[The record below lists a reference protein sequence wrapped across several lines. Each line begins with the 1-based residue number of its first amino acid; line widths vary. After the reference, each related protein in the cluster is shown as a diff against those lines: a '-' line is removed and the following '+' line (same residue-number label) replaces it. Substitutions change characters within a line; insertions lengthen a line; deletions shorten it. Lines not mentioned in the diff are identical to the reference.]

1 MTLMDRKQI
10 KKQGDGNISM
20 ICKILKYRAFN
31 LSQSPQSS
39 LRTQKNPDS
48 LSVKMKTT
56 RLLILSV
63 SSLRS
68 ELRVEDCE
76 RPKNPRS

>member
-31 LSQSPQSS
+31 LSQSS
-39 LRTQKNPDS
+39 LKTQKNPDS